1 MNEHEAI
8 QQRIWLLLRQG
19 RIDRA
24 EEELRLYLGEHPDSD
39 FAHAQLALCLSH
51 MDRHQEAH
59 EEAKTAVGLAPDHP
73 FSHYVHSV
81 VLADANCLPEA
92 EAAIREAIGLDQSTS
107 MYFGQLAKVHLQR
120 QQWQQALDAAE
131 LGLQVDPADDDCAN
145 LRSIAL
151 IRLGRRVEA
160 SDTLRGALERDPDDA
175 WTHANLGWSLIEQGR
190 YNDAMVH
197 FREALRLEPNLE
209 HARLGIITAL
219 KAQHFL
225 YRPILRYFLWAQ
237 KLNEKYAF
245 VLMIGAFLLF
255 RILSGVA
262 QQQPHLAPFITP
274 ILIAYVIFAVS
285 TWLGNPLFN
294 LVLYTNRFGRLA
306 LSSDE
311 KKTTWLIAGSLS
323 VGLMFLIASIWIP
336 ICLLPS
342 LGMLLATLPLSLVY
356 VAEPGKP
363 RWMILGMGAIVSV
376 MSIFPVAF
384 VLLATTLDQRFPEV
398 LAAPCAHFARFCLE
412 NLSLAAIGSQILS
425 QAIVVRRPR
434 RISM

>member
-24 EEELRLYLGEHPDSD
+24 EEELRLYLADHPESD

-51 MDRHQEAH
+51 ADRHQEAH
-59 EEAKTAVGLAPDHP
+59 DEARTAVGLAPDQP
-73 FSHYVHSV
+73 FSHYVLSV

-92 EAAIREAIGLDQSTS
+92 EAEIREAIGLDQSSS
-107 MYFGQLAKVHLQR
+107 MYFAQLAKIHLQR
-120 QQWQQALDAAE
+120 QQWQQALDSAE

-160 SDTLRGALERDPDDA
+160 SDTLRGALQRDPDDA

-237 KLNEKYAF
+237 KLNQKYAF
-245 VLMIGAFLLF
+245 ALMIGAFLLF
-255 RILSGVA
+255 RMLSGVA
-262 QQQPHLAPFITP
+262 QQQPQLAPFITP
-274 ILIAYVIFAVS
+274 VLIAYVIFAVS

-294 LVLYTNRFGRLA
+294 LVLSTNRFGRLA
-306 LSSDE
+306 LSDDE
-311 KKTTWLIAGSLS
+311 KKTTLLVAGSLS
-323 VGLMFLIASIWIP
+323 VALMFLITSIWIP

-342 LGMLLATLPLSLVY
+342 LGMLLATLPLSMVY
-356 VAEPGKP
+356 IAEPGNP

-376 MSIFPVAF
+376 MSIFPVALVATAA
-384 VLLATTLDQRFPEV
+384 VLGESFPAVMEI
-398 LAAPCAHFARFCLE
+398 PCANFARFCLQ
-412 NLSLAAIGSQILS
+412 NLGLAAIGSQILS